1 MRNVRL
7 ILVLT
12 LAACGGEGGPSSPP
26 TAALSG
32 TLAYA
37 VSECRDTKSGYFLRQ
52 SVQIRQGERQP
63 ITVMQVPEIGPI
75 PLGGWCAFR
84 SRGRYG
90 PSSALEGAVQ
100 RLAVSAD
107 GATVTFELTDDF
119 SVLGRNWL
127 AAELK
132 GIFVVRADGSGLRRL
147 GPPSRQASFVNP
159 PGWFRNDLSFSP
171 DGRTL
176 TFPDLGPGPDGTE
189 TSQIFLEDV
198 ATGARAQITH
208 LPTATPAP
216 DLPRGHPSAWLP
228 RFLDNETVAFYTDTD
243 IDGANPQGEAVAAT
257 VKRDGSSLKVLPQ
270 VALPGSQ
277 INPTFVITGDRPE
290 AVPVF
295 LPGEPVNHSTYCGA
309 TFIFELFLADG
320 DNVLQLTNFHR
331 ADTGTNGAFVG
342 VDRATVFFEASADPL
357 GQNPSQNCELFSI
370 DRVGANLRQLTSFH
384 ETDHAAHG
392 CCFGAVGSGC
402 AVQPVNVLGLGQ
414 DVRTQTLVF
423 YSSCDPLGT
432 NPNGGQ
438 IFAMRPDGADLH
450 QLTNARGLV
459 TESDRTVIGEL
470 PRPFAFSSTPP

>member
-1 MRNVRL
+1 MV
-7 ILVLT
+7 I

-26 TAALSG
+26 AAALSG
-32 TLAYA
+32 TLAYV
-37 VSECRDTKSGYFLRQ
+37 VSECRDTKEGYFFRQ
-52 SVQIRQGERQP
+52 SLQIRQGDGEP
-63 ITVMQVPEIGPI
+63 ITVMQVPEVGPI
-75 PLGGWCAFR
+75 PVGGLCKFI
-84 SRGRYG
+84 SQIRYG
-90 PSSALEGAVQ
+90 PNSPRFGAVQ
-100 RLAVSAD
+100 RLAVGPD
-107 GATVTFELTDDF
+107 GTTVAFELADDF
-119 SVLGRNWL
+119 SIVARNFL

-147 GPPSRQASFVNP
+147 GPPSRQASFVNS

-189 TSQIFLEDV
+189 ASQIFLQDV

-208 LPTATPAP
+208 LPTATPAA

-228 RFLDNETVAFYTDTD
+228 RFLDDETVAFYTDTD

-257 VKRDGSSLKVLPQ
+257 VKRDGSSLKGLPQ

-277 INPTFVITGDRPE
+277 INPTFIITGDRPE

-295 LPGEPVNHSTYCGA
+295 LPGEPVNHSPTCGL
-309 TFIFELFLADG
+309 TFIFEVFLDDG

-331 ADTGTNGAFVG
+331 GDTGTNGAFVG
-342 VDRATVFFEASADPL
+342 VDRATVFFEASADPF
-357 GQNPSQNCELFSI
+357 GENPSQNCELFSI
-370 DRVGANLRQLTSFH
+370 DRLGANLRQLTSFH
-384 ETDHAAHG
+384 ETDHSARG

-414 DVRTQTLVF
+414 DVRTQTLLF

-438 IFAMRPDGADLH
+438 IFAMRPDGADLR

-459 TESDRTVIGEL
+459 TEAGGTVIGEL
-470 PRPFAFSSTPP
+470 PGPFAFSSGPP